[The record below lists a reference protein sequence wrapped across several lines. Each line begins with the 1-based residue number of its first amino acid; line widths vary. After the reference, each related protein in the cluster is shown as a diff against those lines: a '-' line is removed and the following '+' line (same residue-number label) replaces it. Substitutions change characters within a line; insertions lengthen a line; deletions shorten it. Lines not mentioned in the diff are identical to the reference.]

1 MEAVSGGAA
10 GKQKKATDGEET
22 GQLANGAVG
31 HQQAEE
37 GPHSIAAATQQRAQ
51 ARGDG
56 EQGAQPL
63 RSSIPA
69 SSGVQS
75 SPFAALSGTPAAVPP
90 AATPQLDGAQ
100 AAAPEATPQ
109 VNGRTQAAEA
119 PPVTEFEEETSYQG
133 APVQTGAAVSFL
145 LGL

>member
-10 GKQKKATDGEET
+10 GKQKKATGGEET
-22 GQLANGAVG
+22 GQLANGVVG

-37 GPHSIAAATQQRAQ
+37 GPHSKAAAIEQRAQ
-51 ARGDG
+51 AGDG

-69 SSGVQS
+69 SLGVQS
-75 SPFAALSGTPAAVPP
+75 SPFAALSGAQAAAPLV
-90 AATPQLDGAQ
+90 ATPQLDGAQ

-109 VNGRTQAAEA
+109 VNGHKPAAQA
-119 PPVTEFEEETSYQG
+119 PPVTEFEEGTSYQG
-133 APVQTGAAVSFL
+133 APVQTGAAVSFF
-145 LGL
+145 LGQ